1 MNEDDEFRIHS
12 ILLFITLAVFG
23 WIMLRLMVL

>member
-12 ILLFITLAVFG
+12 ILLFVMLALFG
-23 WIMLRLMVL
+23 WIMLRLMIL